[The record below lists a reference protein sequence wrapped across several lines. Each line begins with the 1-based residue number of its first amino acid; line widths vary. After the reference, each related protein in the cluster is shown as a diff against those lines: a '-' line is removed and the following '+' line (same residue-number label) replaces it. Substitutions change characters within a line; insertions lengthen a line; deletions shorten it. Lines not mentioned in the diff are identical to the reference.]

1 MVNIAPMNAINSIT
15 SVGQCEEGPFSKQ
28 AESPNLLETFKRK
41 KARLQQQ
48 LADTDA
54 VIAALE
60 AHPDFNTLLELIAK
74 AR

>member
-1 MVNIAPMNAINSIT
+1 MNPLNSIT
-15 SVGQCEEGPFSKQ
+15 AFGDCEKVPFTKD

-48 LADTDA
+48 MADVEA

>member
-1 MVNIAPMNAINSIT
+1 MNPLNSIM
-15 SVGQCEEGPFSKQ
+15 SVTECCEMPTIQ

-41 KARLQQQ
+41 KARLEQQM
-48 LADTDA
+48 TDVNA

-60 AHPDFNTLLELIAK
+60 AHPEINTLLELIAK

>member
-1 MVNIAPMNAINSIT
+1 MNIL
-15 SVGQCEEGPFSKQ
+15 GQVETCDSAMTKQ

-41 KARLQQQ
+41 KAC
-48 LADTDA
+48 LAQRMADVDA

-60 AHPDFNTLLELIAK
+60 KQPDINTLLELIAK